1 MTNREAIDILRVI
14 NPPRE
19 SKRVFDKFIQARD
32 MAISALKKQEVDRW
46 RSVVKNGNPKE
57 SDSYLVSSNDKIVF
71 VLYYSLEHGWDG
83 WWNDRIIA
91 WRPLP
96 EPYQEEES

>member
-1 MTNREAIDILRVI
+1 MTNRETIEWFKSRIEVM
-14 NPPRE
+14 PE
-19 SKRVFDKFIQARD
+19 SETKKMFR
-32 MAISALKKQEVDRW
+32 MAISALEKQEQDRW
-46 RSVVKNGNPKE
+46 ILVAKDGNPKE
-57 SDSYLVSSNDKIVF
+57 SDGYLVSSNDKIVF

-96 EPYQEEES
+96 EPYQEEEL